1 MAKLEFYKVPENG
14 SDSITFSIRTSTVLN
29 EHLEEIAH
37 QVNLSKNK
45 IVNMMIEY
53 ALNNMVIKEC
63 KYTRV
68 EEINGSNQRQE

>member
-1 MAKLEFYKVPENG
+1 MAKLEFYKVPKNS
-14 SDSITFSIRTSTVLN
+14 SDSITFSVRTSTVLN

-63 KYTRV
+63 KYTRI
-68 EEINGSNQRQE
+68 EEISGPNQIQE